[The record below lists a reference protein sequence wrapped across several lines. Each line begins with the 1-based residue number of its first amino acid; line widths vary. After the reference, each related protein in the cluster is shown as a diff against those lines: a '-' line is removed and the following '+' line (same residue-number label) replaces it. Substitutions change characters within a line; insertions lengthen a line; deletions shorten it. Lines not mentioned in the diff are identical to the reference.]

1 MFAFLERHKKKII
14 IIVILLLALLAVFTS
29 GKKSKATILD
39 QAIGIV
45 IAPMQEVTAGAAN
58 WFENTFTNRKE
69 ASEVKK
75 ENEMLKEQ
83 IVSLQA
89 DLDRIAKYEAE
100 NKKLSALLKIAQKYE
115 AHESFGATIVAKNP
129 SGWYDMFTIDKGSQ
143 QGVAPNMVLCTEG
156 GLVGRVLEVGATYAK
171 GRSILDSRSA
181 VPAMSQ
187 RTGDLGVVKGDY
199 TLMNDGLCRMEYID
213 AAAEI
218 VVGDEIVTSHLS
230 DVYPPGLIIGK
241 VTEIKTDSNGLT
253 KYAIVEPA
261 VDLKHLDTLLVMEG
275 GRLPQDQQ
283 TQVNAEQQDGTQETM
298 TQGDAQ

>member
-1 MFAFLERHKKKII
+1 MFAFLQRHKKKIV
-14 IIVILLLALLAVFTS
+14 IIVILVLAVLAVFTS
-29 GKKSKATILD
+29 GKKSKGNILD
-39 QAIGIV
+39 QAAGFV
-45 IAPMQEVTAGAAN
+45 IAPLQEVAAGTAN
-58 WFENTFTNRKE
+58 WFENTFTNRRE
-69 ASEVKK
+69 ASQVKE

-89 DLDRIAKYEAE
+89 DLDRIAKYELE

-115 AHESFGATIVAKNP
+115 QHESFGATIVAKNP
-129 SGWYDMFTIDKGSQ
+129 GSWYDVFTIDKGSG
-143 QGVAPNMVLCTEG
+143 QGVVPDMVLCTQG
-156 GLVGRVLEVGATYAK
+156 GLVGRVLEVSATYSK

-218 VVGDEIVTSHLS
+218 VIGDEIVTSHLS
-230 DVYPPGLIIGK
+230 DVYPPGIIIGK

-275 GRLPQDQQ
+275 GKHPQDPDVQMGTEQQEQ
-283 TQVNAEQQDGTQETM
+283 TQE
-298 TQGDAQ
+298 DAQ